1 MGMKQKL
8 GLNYDTMH
16 KECYAY
22 FSQLPDHRA
31 SNSSTRLSDHFM
43 SALAMFQLKYPS
55 MLTFKNKT
63 KAEESNTRG
72 LFHIKNIPS
81 DSCMRETLDGQSP
94 AVLKPLFERFV
105 KGLDSNGKLEGMKVL
120 GEYYLVPMDGVEFF
134 SSQKV
139 HCENCQCKKLSNG
152 RTQYSHS
159 MLCCVIVKPG
169 VAPVLPLGA
178 EAINKQDGE
187 TKNDHELCAAKRLW
201 PDLWARYPGYKFLH
215 GGDALFAN
223 APLIR
228 LVEGAGQK
236 YILNAKPESHQCLFD
251 HFNHPA
257 NKYAYESTSWAQN
270 NEYIQAKWCNNLP
283 LNNSSPDVR
292 TNFLIVSVTD
302 KNGKTTTFSWVT
314 NIKITA
320 KNLKELVKCGR
331 GRWKI
336 ENETFNTLKNQGY
349 KFEHNYGH
357 GLKHLSNLLAIL
369 MLLVFLIDQIQ
380 QITSIQFKKALAL
393 TKSKIRLWEEFRAI
407 FRFFEINSFK
417 HLLKI
422 LIANHSKSKT

>member
-1 MGMKQKL
+1 MKQKL

-31 SNSSTRLSDHFM
+31 SNASTRLSDHFM

-55 MLTFKNKT
+55 MLTFQNKT
-63 KAEESNTRG
+63 KAETSNTRG
-72 LFHIKNIPS
+72 LFHIKSIPS
-81 DSCMRETLDGQSP
+81 DTCMRETLDGQCPS
-94 AVLKPLFERFV
+94 VLRPLFERFV

-120 GEYYLVPMDGVEFF
+120 GKYYLVPMDGVQFF

-139 HCENCQCKKLSNG
+139 FCENCQAKKLSNG
-152 RTQYSHS
+152 KTQYSHG
-159 MLCCVIVKPG
+159 MLCCVIAKPG
-169 VAPVLPLGA
+169 VASVVPLGA
-178 EAINKQDGE
+178 EPINKQDGE

-201 PDLWARYPGYKFLH
+201 PDLWKRYPDYKFLH

-223 APLIR
+223 SPQIR
-228 LVEGAGQK
+228 SLEGAGQK
-236 YILNAKPESHQCLFD
+236 YILSVKPESHQSLFE

-257 NKYAYESTSWAQN
+257 NKYAYESLSWELN
-270 NEYIQAKWCNNLP
+270 GEFIGVRWCNNLP
-283 LNNSSPDVR
+283 LNNSSQDVR
-292 TNFLIVSVTD
+292 TNFLIAFVTD
-302 KNGKTTTFSWVT
+302 KKGKTTTFSWVT

-320 KNLKELVKCGR
+320 KNVKELTKCGR
-331 GRWKI
+331 ARWKI

-357 GLKHLSNLLAIL
+357 GEKHFSNLLAVL

-380 QITSIQFKKALAL
+380 QVASINFKKALAL
-393 TKSKIRLWEEFRAI
+393 TKSKIRLWEEFRAV
-407 FRFFEINSFK
+407 FRFFEVSSFA

-422 LIANHSKSKT
+422 LIANYSKSSP